1 MTENQELFQQA
12 MNQGHSAAWDQLWD
26 RAASFYRK
34 ALEASPNNP
43 QALSNLG
50 LALFEMQDYEG
61 ALDCY
66 LRVAAILPNDP
77 IPNEKLAQLYERLG
91 NLERAAQAAFHAA
104 ELHMQNRDVNKA
116 IDNWVRVAR
125 LNPASLAA
133 HSRLALIYERMGD
146 KQKAVH
152 EFLAVAS
159 LLQHAGNLEKAV
171 VAVNHALQLSPNN
184 SDAIQALTL
193 LRDFKPLPKPSRPRG
208 GTAPLRM
215 AKVRQL
221 EAPETPSQS
230 ETNLDPVTQAVQKA
244 LTTLAGL
251 LFELEEED
259 DHPEPEARGGLKSL
273 VNGFNAPLRQLDRT
287 RILLHL
293 GQVVDQQTQKSYA
306 QAARELERAIEA
318 GLNHPAAYF
327 NLGYLH
333 YQIEAFDVAIHDL
346 QRAVKFPDY
355 SLAAH
360 LLLGSI
366 YRKLERLGDAAVEY
380 LESLR
385 VADALLVPEQV
396 SDALRQLYEPLI
408 EAQRQQTD
416 PQQQG
421 RVCINIA
428 DLLMRADWRAQLARA
443 RQQLPAAENGKPPIP
458 IAEFITEARS
468 SQIVESLSTIYDLEN
483 QGKTH
488 SAMEEILFA
497 LQYAPTYLPLH
508 QYMGELLVKENHI
521 QEATAKFMVVARTY
535 STRGEARQAISIY
548 KRILELAPMDLTA
561 RTRLI
566 EQLMA
571 TGNLEAVLQEY
582 LSMGEVYYNLA
593 DLEMTRKTYTEALRI
608 AQQSGVDR
616 SWRIQILHRMADID
630 MQSLDWR
637 QALRI
642 FEQIRTLQPDDEKA
656 RANLVELNF
665 RLAQDAQAMNELEN
679 AVSTFSAQG
688 DKSRGIEFIENLV
701 KENPERMAVRRKLVE
716 MHLKLGQ
723 IKNAIGELDSIGDML
738 LQSGDKAGAIKT
750 IEAILALN
758 PPNKADYKDL
768 LEKIKDGPA

>member
-26 RAASFYRK
+26 RAATYYRQ
-34 ALEASPNNP
+34 ALEASPNHP
-43 QALSNLG
+43 QALTNLG
-50 LALFEMQDYEG
+50 LALFEVQDYEG
-61 ALDCY
+61 ALECY
-66 LRVAAILPNDP
+66 LRAAAVLPNDP

-91 NLERAAQAAFHAA
+91 NLEQAAQAAFHAA

-116 IDNWVRVAR
+116 IESWIRVAR
-125 LNPASLAA
+125 LNPSSLAA
-133 HSRLALIYERMGD
+133 HSRLALVYERMGE

-152 EFLAVAS
+152 EYLAVAS

-184 SDAIQALTL
+184 SDAVEALTL
-193 LRDFKPLPKPSRPRG
+193 LRDFKLLPKPSRPRG

-230 ETNLDPVTQAVQKA
+230 ENNLDPVNQAVQKA

-259 DHPEPEARGGLKSL
+259 ESPQPAARGGIKSL
-273 VNGFNAPLRQLDRT
+273 VEGFNAPLRQLDRT

-318 GLNHPAAYF
+318 GLSHPAAYF

-333 YQIEAFDVAIHDL
+333 YQMEAFNMAIHDL
-346 QRAVKFPDY
+346 QRTVKFPDY
-355 SLAAH
+355 SLASH
-360 LLLGSI
+360 LLLGSV
-366 YRKLERLGDAAVEY
+366 YRKTERLKEAAVEY
-380 LESLR
+380 IESLR
-385 VADALLVPEQV
+385 IADAMLVPEEV

-408 EAQRQQTD
+408 ETQRQQTD
-416 PQQQG
+416 PQQQSQ
-421 RVCINIA
+421 VCINIA
-428 DLLMRADWRAQLARA
+428 DLLLRADWRAQLVRA
-443 RQQLPAAENGKPPIP
+443 RQQLPAAEKGKPPIP
-458 IAEFITEARS
+458 IAEIITEARS
-468 SQIVESLSTIYDLEN
+468 SQIVESLSAIYDLEN
-483 QGKTH
+483 QGKPR

-497 LQYAPTYLPLH
+497 MQYAPTYLPLH
-508 QYMGELLVKENHI
+508 QYMGELLAKEDRI
-521 QEATAKFMVVARTY
+521 QDATAKFMVVARTY
-535 STRGEARQAISIY
+535 STRGEARQAINIY

-571 TGNLEAVLQEY
+571 TGDLDAVLQEY
-582 LSMGEVYYNLA
+582 LAMADVYYSLA
-593 DLEMTRKTYTEALRI
+593 DLEMARKTFTEALRI
-608 AQQSGVDR
+608 AQQSMVDR
-616 SWRIQILHRMADID
+616 SWRVQILHRMADID

-642 FEQIRTLQPDDEKA
+642 YEQIRTLQPDDEKA
-656 RANLVELNF
+656 HANLVEINF
-665 RLAQDAQAMNELEN
+665 RLGQEAQAVNELEN
-679 AVSTFSAQG
+679 TISAFSAQG
-688 DKSRGIEFIENLV
+688 DNSQAIHFIEGLV
-701 KENPERMAVRRKLVE
+701 KENPERMSVRRKLVE
-716 MHLKLGQ
+716 LYLKSGQ
-723 IKNAIGELDSIGDML
+723 IKSAIGELDSIGDML
-738 LQSGDKAGAIKT
+738 LHNGDNAGAIKA

-758 PPNKADYKDL
+758 PPNKADYKEL
-768 LEKIKDGPA
+768 LEKIKQGVA

>member
-26 RAASFYRK
+26 RAATYYRQ
-34 ALEASPNNP
+34 ALEASPNHP
-43 QALSNLG
+43 QALTNLG

-61 ALDCY
+61 ALECY
-66 LRVAAILPNDP
+66 LRAAAVLPNDP

-116 IDNWVRVAR
+116 IESWIRVAR
-125 LNPASLAA
+125 LNPSSLAA
-133 HSRLALIYERMGD
+133 HSRLALVYERMGE

-152 EFLAVAS
+152 EYLAVAS

-171 VAVNHALQLSPNN
+171 VAVNHTLQLSPNN

-230 ETNLDPVTQAVQKA
+230 ENNLDPVNQAVQKA

-251 LFELEEED
+251 LFELEED
-259 DHPEPEARGGLKSL
+259 DDSLEPAVRSGIKSL
-273 VNGFNAPLRQLDRT
+273 VDGFNAPLRQLDRT

-306 QAARELERAIEA
+306 QAARELERALEA
-318 GLNHPAAYF
+318 GLSHPAAYF

-333 YQIEAFDVAIHDL
+333 YQMEAFDMAIRDL
-346 QRAVKFPDY
+346 QRTVKFPDY
-355 SLAAH
+355 SLASH
-360 LLLGSI
+360 LLLGSV
-366 YRKLERLGDAAVEY
+366 YRKLERLKEAAVEY
-380 LESLR
+380 IESLR
-385 VADALLVPEQV
+385 VADAMLVPEEV

-416 PQQQG
+416 PQQQSQ
-421 RVCINIA
+421 VCINIA
-428 DLLMRADWRAQLARA
+428 DLLLRADWRAQLARA
-443 RQQLPAAENGKPPIP
+443 RQQLPASEKGKPPIP
-458 IAEFITEARS
+458 IAEIITEARS

-483 QGKTH
+483 QGKPH

-508 QYMGELLVKENHI
+508 QYMGELLVKEDRI
-521 QEATAKFMVVARTY
+521 QDATAKFMVVARTY
-535 STRGEARQAISIY
+535 STRGEARQAINMY
-548 KRILELAPMDLTA
+548 RRILELAPMDLTA

-571 TGNLEAVLQEY
+571 TGDLDGVLREY
-582 LSMGEVYYNLA
+582 LAMAEVYYNLA
-593 DLEMTRKTYTEALRI
+593 DLDMARKTYTEALRI
-608 AQQSGVDR
+608 AQQSIVDR
-616 SWRIQILHRMADID
+616 SWRIQILHRMGDID

-656 RANLVELNF
+656 HANLVELNF
-665 RLAQDAQAMNELEN
+665 RLGQDAQAVSELEN
-679 AVSTFSAQG
+679 TISAISAQG
-688 DKSRGIEFIENLV
+688 DKSQAIHFIENLI
-701 KENPERMAVRRKLVE
+701 KENPERMPVRRKLVE
-716 MHLKLGQ
+716 LYLKSGQ
-723 IKNAIGELDSIGDML
+723 IKSAVGALDSIGDML
-738 LQSGDKAGAIKT
+738 LHNGDKAGAVKA

-758 PPNKADYKDL
+758 PPNKADYKEL
-768 LEKIKDGPA
+768 LEKIKEGAA